1 MADKLTRREAL
12 LGASS
17 TLLLPVACSTES
29 VDSGRYSA
37 AVFQH
42 GVASGDPDSRSVV
55 LWTLFSQRDGTT
67 EVDWQVSA
75 DPYFANVVR
84 TGRAV
89 TRPERDYNVK
99 VFAD

>member
-42 GVASGDPDSRSVV
+42 GVASGDPDSSSVG
-55 LWTLFSQRDGTT
+55 LWTRVSHRHGTT
-67 EVDWQVSA
+67 EVDWHVSA
-75 DPYFANVVR
+75 DPDFANVVR
-84 TGRAV
+84 TGREV
-89 TRPERDYNVK
+89 TGPERD
-99 VFAD
+99 